1 MFLPRIKKSNI
12 GKKVYKLRNSS
23 LILIM
28 FLLLYA
34 CSDSSQQISGLQK
47 QVYELQK
54 KVDESYKPGL
64 GEFMS
69 NIQIHH
75 AKLWFAGINKN
86 WKLAEFEIDEISET
100 LDDIKKFES
109 EREEVKVLPIIN
121 PAIDSIKSAINNKS
135 LSSFKTDFINLTNTC
150 NACHKEVHYEFNKVK
165 IPDSPPFSNQ
175 VFEK

>member
-1 MFLPRIKKSNI
+1 MFLPRIKKSNVR
-12 GKKVYKLRNSS
+12 KKVYKLRNSS
-23 LILIM
+23 LILIV

-86 WKLAEFEIDEISET
+86 WNLAQFEIDEIKET
-100 LDDIKKFES
+100 FDDIKKFES

>member
-1 MFLPRIKKSNI
+1 LKKL
-12 GKKVYKLRNSS
+12 V
-23 LILIM
+23 LISAA

-34 CSDSSQQISGLQK
+34 CSDSSQQISNLQK
-47 QVYELQK
+47 QVFELQK
-54 KVDESYKPGL
+54 KVDDSYKPGL

-86 WKLAEFEIDEISET
+86 WKLAKFEIDEISET
-100 LDDIKKFES
+100 IEDIKKYES
-109 EREEVKVLPIIN
+109 DREEIKMLPIII

-135 LSSFKTDFINLTNTC
+135 LFSFKTNFAKLTSTC
-150 NACHKEVHYEFNKVK
+150 NACHKEVHYEFNKIKV
-165 IPDSPPFSNQ
+165 PDSPPFSNQ